1 MVLPSL
7 WVTKQENYIIQP
19 ISQLIMKMEF
29 TMTPHI
35 NAAPASF
42 AETVLMPGDPLR
54 AKFIANTFLTDV
66 VEVTNVRNMLGFTG
80 YYKGERISVMGHGMG
95 IPSVS
100 IYAHE
105 LINDYHVKQLIR
117 VGSCGAVSKDIELKD
132 IILVN
137 AASTGSRSNRLR
149 FADYDYAAVPDF
161 ELLMRCWNTAKT
173 LNTNVKVGGI
183 FTNDF
188 FYNDPDNLMPALQK
202 MNILALDM
210 ESSALFAI
218 AAEHRVK
225 AMSILTVSDHMT
237 VKQTQEIT
245 PEQRQTTF
253 GNMITLALET
263 AIKK

>member
-1 MVLPSL
+1 MA
-7 WVTKQENYIIQP
+7 
-19 ISQLIMKMEF
+19 
-29 TMTPHI
+29 TPHI
-35 NAAPASF
+35 NAAENSF

-54 AKFIANTFLTDV
+54 AKFIAENFLTDV
-66 VEVTNVRNMLGFTG
+66 KEVTNVRNMLGFTG
-80 YYKGERISVMGHGMG
+80 YYKGTCISVMGHGMG

-105 LINDYHVKQLIR
+105 LINEYGVKKLIR
-117 VGSCGAVSKDIELKD
+117 VGSCGAVSKDIQLKD

-137 AASTGSRSNRLR
+137 AASTGSRTNRLR

-161 ELLMRCWNTAKT
+161 ELLMTCFNTAKELKT
-173 LNTNVKVGGI
+173 EVKVGQI

-210 ESSALFAI
+210 ESAALFAI

-237 VKQTQEIT
+237 VKQIEEVT
-245 PEQRQTTF
+245 PKQRQTTF

-263 AIKK
+263 SING